1 VQDGK
6 SYARLLAVRVEDE
19 EANVGELEHR
29 SGAVDGGDEQPAIGD
44 PGKSIPQA
52 DEAVRQREQV
62 REPIESLGRFGLQ
75 DPLKRRPETR
85 KIQL

>member
-1 VQDGK
+1 MQDGK
-6 SYARLLAVRVEDE
+6 NYPRLPAVRVEDE
-19 EANVGELEHR
+19 EANVGELKHR
-29 SGAVDGGDEQPAIGD
+29 SNAVDGSDEQPAIGD

-52 DEAVRQREQV
+52 DEAIQQREQV
-62 REPIESLGRFGLQ
+62 REPVESLGRFGLQ